1 MNFFFSHW
9 KFITKLEAKIVLRK
23 KRKCMK
29 KKYPIEI
36 PINKIK
42 DFCQKWKIKELALF
56 GSVTRDDFDQ
66 SKSDIDVLV
75 TFLPDQHWAWE
86 IVTMKE
92 ELELIFNRRVDLL
105 TKKAIESSKNPYRK
119 KEILGSYEVIYE
131 QAA

>member
-1 MNFFFSHW
+1 MN
-9 KFITKLEAKIVLRK
+9 
-23 KRKCMK
+23 

-66 SKSDIDVLV
+66 KKSDVDVLI

-92 ELELIFNRRVDLL
+92 ELELIFNKPVDLL
-105 TKKAIESSKNPYRK
+105 TKKAIENSKNPYRK
-119 KEILGSYEVIYE
+119 KEILESYEVIYE